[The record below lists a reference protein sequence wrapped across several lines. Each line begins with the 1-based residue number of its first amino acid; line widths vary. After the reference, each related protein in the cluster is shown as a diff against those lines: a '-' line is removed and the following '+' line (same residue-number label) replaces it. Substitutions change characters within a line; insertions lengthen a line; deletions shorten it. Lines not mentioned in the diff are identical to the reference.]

1 MAPLLLSPETLY
13 VKGFYDRPLRTAA
26 GVSATGGGRVTEIL
40 VRPLFSLYFPELA
53 ALIQPLSG
61 EYAARRSA
69 LEKIPFP
76 VGYGVETAH
85 LLDIH
90 QEWGL
95 EALAQTDLG
104 LRIHRNQSTAAL
116 GRMSFGILQTFYS
129 RLQKYGWI
137 RSQTE
142 FQDVLRQFQSHDG
155 VYEQLET
162 TIMEV
167 ERPPMISL
175 PEYQQKFGRRP

>member
-1 MAPLLLSPETLY
+1 
-13 VKGFYDRPLRTAA
+13 
-26 GVSATGGGRVTEIL
+26 
-40 VRPLFSLYFPELA
+40 
-53 ALIQPLSG
+53 
-61 EYAARRSA
+61 
-69 LEKIPFP
+69 
-76 VGYGVETAH
+76 
-85 LLDIH
+85 
-90 QEWGL
+90 
-95 EALAQTDLG
+95 
-104 LRIHRNQSTAAL
+104 
-116 GRMSFGILQTFYS
+116 MSFGILQTFYS